1 MKAWLTPLTL
11 LAAILIGSALNCRA
25 METHTARWQKE
36 LRTVE
41 QSAQREDWPGASSAL
56 SRSYDGWAARQTYLH
71 IVAEHDAVDSAD
83 ALYRRCAAFIAAQDG
98 AELSS
103 ELAGLSHQLG
113 LLAEME
119 RFSIKN
125 IL

>member
-25 METHTARWQKE
+25 METHTARWQEE
-36 LRTVE
+36 LRAVE
-41 QSAQREDWPGASSAL
+41 QSAQREDWSGASSAL
-56 SRSYDGWAARQTYLH
+56 SRSYDGWAAQQTYLH
-71 IVAEHDAVDSAD
+71 IV
-83 ALYRRCAAFIAAQDG
+83 AAFIAAQDG

>member
-25 METHTARWQKE
+25 METHTARWQE
-36 LRTVE
+36 
-41 QSAQREDWPGASSAL
+41 EDWSGASSAL
-56 SRSYDGWAARQTYLH
+56 SRSYDGWAAQQTYLH

-103 ELAGLSHQLG
+103 ELAELSHQLG

>member
-1 MKAWLTPLTL
+1 MPSFRRLLWNAHSFSLLVNGHEKHLPVVGKALPL
-11 LAAILIGSALNCRA
+11 
-25 METHTARWQKE
+25 E
-36 LRTVE
+36 LGAVE
-41 QSAQREDWPGASSAL
+41 QSAQREDWSGASSAL